1 MWLNARNDSSWVGFH
16 NPTTTELL
24 ARDLLMSDITRE
36 AASKKAVREMNK
48 TSLLSKQPVEPH
60 HPDNH

>member
-48 TSLLSKQPVEPH
+48 ASLQSDQPANEHRSEVK
-60 HPDNH
+60 